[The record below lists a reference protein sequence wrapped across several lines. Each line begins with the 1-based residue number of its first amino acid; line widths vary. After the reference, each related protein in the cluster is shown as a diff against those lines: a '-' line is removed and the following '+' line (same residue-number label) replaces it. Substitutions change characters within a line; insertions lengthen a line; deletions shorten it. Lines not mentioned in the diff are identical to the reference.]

1 METRMQFPKYSS
13 SKVQIALVVEQKQL
27 NTSSSTTNTN
37 QRRLLVYDVYLNA
50 LPYNTNNETFLFGDN
65 NLSLLNAVHK
75 YIISSTLNKT

>member
-13 SKVQIALVVEQKQL
+13 SKVQIALVVEQEQL
-27 NTSSSTTNTN
+27 NTSSSTINTN
-37 QRRLLVYDVYLNA
+37 QRRLYDVYLNA